1 MTIAARADARHN
13 RARVLEAAQEAF
25 AAEGLSVP
33 LDVIARRAG
42 VGAGTVY
49 RHFPSKEALF
59 EAVVHDRIERL
70 ADELTALLATAE
82 AATGHAFFTAFSST
96 VEQAGLNKALCES
109 FVSTPKAEVAPEARR
124 RYGLA
129 LAALLD
135 QAHQAG
141 AVRPD
146 AQITDVTALMA
157 GCVAMEAHSATP
169 GRATTL
175 VLAGLRT
182 GQSPLPTVTKP
193 VTKPGHRN
201 ETREEQPDPPA
212 RYEEQPGP
220 AARCEECGTAIPTSR
235 TGRPP
240 RFCGG
245 ACRQKAHR
253 RRATG

>member
-1 MTIAARADARHN
+1 MTNAARADARHN

-70 ADELTALLATAE
+70 ADELTALLTTPG
-82 AATGHAFFTAFSST
+82 AATGEAFFTAFSST

-109 FVSTPKAEVAPEARR
+109 FVATPKAEVAPEARR
-124 RYGLA
+124 RYGIA

-135 QAHQAG
+135 RACQAG

-146 AQITDVTALMA
+146 AQITDVMALMA

-175 VLAGLRT
+175 VLDGLRT
-182 GQSPLPTVTKP
+182 GRSPLPTVTKP
-193 VTKPGHRN
+193 VTKPGYRN
-201 ETREEQPDPPA
+201 ETSEE
-212 RYEEQPGP
+212 PGP
-220 AARCEECGTAIPTSR
+220 PARCEECGTAIPTSR

>member
-13 RARVLEAAQEAF
+13 RARVLEAAQETF

-70 ADELTALLATAE
+70 ADDLTALLTTGEAE
-82 AATGHAFFTAFSST
+82 TGEAFFTAFTST

-109 FVSTPKAEVAPEARR
+109 FASGLKSEMAPEARR

-135 QAHQAG
+135 RARQAG

-146 AQITDVTALMA
+146 AQLTDVMALMA
-157 GCVAMEAHSATP
+157 GCLTMEAQSTTP
-169 GRATTL
+169 GRPTAL
-175 VLAGLRT
+175 VLDGLRT
-182 GQSPLPTVTKP
+182 GRSRLPTVTKP
-193 VTKPGHRN
+193 VTKQETSN
-201 ETREEQPDPPA
+201 ETRTD
-212 RYEEQPGP
+212 P
-220 AARCEECGTAIPTSR
+220 AARCEECGTIIDTSR

-253 RRATG
+253 RRNTG

>member
-33 LDVIARRAG
+33 LDVIAKRAG

-70 ADELTALLATAE
+70 ADELTNLLATGEAE
-82 AATGHAFFTAFSST
+82 TGEAFFTAFSST

-109 FVSTPKAEVAPEARR
+109 FASGTKAEMAPEARR

-146 AQITDVTALMA
+146 AQLTDVMALMA
-157 GCVAMEAHSATP
+157 GCITMETRSTTP
-169 GRATTL
+169 GRPTAL
-175 VLAGLRT
+175 VLDGLRT
-182 GQSPLPTVTKP
+182 GRSPLPTVTLP
-193 VTKPGHRN
+193 TVTKHVTKQEARS
-201 ETREEQPDPPA
+201 ETPA
-212 RYEEQPGP
+212 EPAP
-220 AARCEECGTAIPTSR
+220 AARCEECGTIIRTSH

>member
-13 RARVLEAAQEAF
+13 RARVLAAAQEAF

-70 ADELTALLATAE
+70 ADELTALLTTSE
-82 AATGHAFFTAFSST
+82 AATGAAFFTAFSST

-109 FVSTPKAEVAPEARR
+109 FVSGPKTEMAPQARR
-124 RYGLA
+124 RYGIA
-129 LAALLD
+129 LATLLD
-135 QAHQAG
+135 RAHQAG

-146 AQITDVTALMA
+146 AQMTDVMALMA

-175 VLAGLRT
+175 VLDGLRT
-182 GQSPLPTVTKP
+182 GRSPLPTVTKP
-193 VTKPGHRN
+193 VTKPNDRN
-201 ETREEQPDPPA
+201 ETREE
-212 RYEEQPGP
+212 PGP
-220 AARCEECGTAIPTSR
+220 AARCEECGTAIHTSR